1 MRIRV
6 DFERKSSVWVSLRF
20 LDDKVTEVIRRFF
33 FFAASVLLFLVGE
46 ASQQQ
51 NLFSNCENHFRKRS
65 T

>member
-20 LDDKVTEVIRRFF
+20 LDDKVAEVIRRFF
-33 FFAASVLLFLVGE
+33 FFADSVLLFLVGE

-51 NLFSNCENHFRKRS
+51 NLFSNCENHLRKRS

>member
-6 DFERKSSVWVSLRF
+6 DFERKSSLWVSLRF

-33 FFAASVLLFLVGE
+33 FFADSVLLFSVGE

-51 NLFSNCENHFRKRS
+51 NLFSNCENNFRKRS